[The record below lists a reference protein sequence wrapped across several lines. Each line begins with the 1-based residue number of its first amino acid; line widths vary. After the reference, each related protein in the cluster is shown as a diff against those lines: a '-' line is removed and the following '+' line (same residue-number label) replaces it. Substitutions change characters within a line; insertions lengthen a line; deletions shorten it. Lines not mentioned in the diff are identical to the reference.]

1 METTGNGN
9 GNGNGNGHSNG
20 NSAKPVKSISST
32 LKEFTAIG
40 FRHRQLIRTA
50 FLWSLLAALLAIYI
64 VGLKFESDFEIL
76 VKHDRVAP
84 AVTPDDNPRPQLPTD
99 ASATTIDITNESE
112 ILQSNDLLDS
122 VVDACPMT
130 MWGEPKW
137 YTPYWRKVTALVP
150 GYDDERKPQAVAKL
164 ATDLQVSVVSST
176 GLMTVA
182 YANGDPVQSSC
193 VTNNLVRLY
202 LQKHLVVNRMPKVY
216 DFFAAQTEDARKKL
230 ADSEAKLVE
239 FAKSQDAVQAG
250 AQMNNAVQ
258 KASDFEATLKNDIK
272 MVHAT
277 EEQLAQLKALQ
288 KVVPE
293 RVRTQSRDSDN
304 SLLLGSLTGTL
315 NTLELQRVNLSTNY
329 EDSYRLMQEIDEQIQ
344 VTKSQIARQE
354 KDPLGDTTYDV
365 NPVWN
370 WVNQTI
376 AQATTALANEKAQV
390 DADLSIVSQYHSEA
404 QNLNAKSVTQDD
416 LQREVSA
423 NQANYLLYLGKREQ
437 ARIQDMLDERKVLN
451 VSVAEPPTNPDQTL
465 YSPLLLISLALFFAA
480 FISAGA
486 ALIADYLDPSFRTP
500 DEVREFLDVP
510 VFASIPEN
518 GYEVPVSSEKN
529 NY

>member
-1 METTGNGN
+1 V
-9 GNGNGNGHSNG
+9 H
-20 NSAKPVKSISST
+20 
-32 LKEFTAIG
+32 
-40 FRHRQLIRTA
+40 
-50 FLWSLLAALLAIYI
+50 
-64 VGLKFESDFEIL
+64 
-76 VKHDRVAP
+76 
-84 AVTPDDNPRPQLPTD
+84 
-99 ASATTIDITNESE
+99 
-112 ILQSNDLLDS
+112 
-122 VVDACPMT
+122 
-130 MWGEPKW
+130 
-137 YTPYWRKVTALVP
+137 
-150 GYDDERKPQAVAKL
+150 
-164 ATDLQVSVVSST
+164 
-176 GLMTVA
+176 
-182 YANGDPVQSSC
+182 
-193 VTNNLVRLY
+193 LY
-202 LQKHLVVNRMPKVY
+202 LQKHLVVTRLPKVY
-216 DFFAAQTEDARKKL
+216 YFFAAQTEDARKKL

-258 KASDFEATLKNDIK
+258 KSSDFEATLKNDLK

-304 SLLLGSLTGTL
+304 SMLLASLTATL
-315 NTLELQRVNLSTNY
+315 NTLETQRVNLATNY

-370 WVNQTI
+370 WANQTI

-390 DADLSIVSQYHSEA
+390 ESDLSIVSQYHSEA
-404 QNLNAKSVTQDD
+404 QELNAKSVTQDD

-465 YSPLLLISLALFFAA
+465 YSPLLLVSLALFFAA
-480 FISAGA
+480 FIAAGA